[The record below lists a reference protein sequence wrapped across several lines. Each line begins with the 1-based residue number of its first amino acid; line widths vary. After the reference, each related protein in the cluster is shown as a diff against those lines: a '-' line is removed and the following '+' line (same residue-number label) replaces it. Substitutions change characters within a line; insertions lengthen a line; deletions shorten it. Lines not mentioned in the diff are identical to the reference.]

1 MREHP
6 GTFVAG
12 VLFLVIGFVYLLEG
26 LDVWTVAPSRIWPL
40 FIIAVGVTVV
50 AGALVRRDESPADE
64 EGPEE
69 ESV

>member
-1 MREHP
+1 MKEHP

-26 LDVWTVAPSRIWPL
+26 LDVWTVSPGRIWPL

-50 AGALVRRDESPADE
+50 AGAIIGRDDE
-64 EGPEE
+64 PSDGPEAASE
-69 ESV
+69 E

>member
-1 MREHP
+1 MKEHP

-26 LDVWTVAPSRIWPL
+26 LNVWTVAPSRIWPL

-50 AGALVRRDESPADE
+50 AGALIGREDASAAGD
-64 EGPEE
+64 PEDDRP
-69 ESV
+69 

>member
-26 LDVWTVAPSRIWPL
+26 LEVWTVAPSRIWPL

-50 AGALVRRDESPADE
+50 AGALVHRDEPPADE
-64 EGPEE
+64 GSEE
-69 ESV
+69 ESP